1 MKQAMHEVHRERG
14 LPAERIQISK
24 FQTLYPWICFRSS
37 ISKELCLSFPVD
49 PPSKVFKQEVWVRE
63 DLATVVDSIWN
74 DHEGNEA
81 CVYWIL
87 SIVHCGHYVSN
98 VIINRNAARTC
109 NRCLMHTDELV
120 EQVVNVALT
129 CCVLAHITRWDD
141 IITRTQSQSAA
152 MWLPSEDHRLWIDQ
166 SSVNSSPVLPQL
178 EPYVTTESRRN
189 SAYTAGF
196 VPLYDRPTVWCQP
209 LAVTPGT
216 EVTSRHH
223 FGCNNNAITKTTL
236 PDNTESTNRRKKK
249 CKG

>member
-1 MKQAMHEVHRERG
+1 MKQAVHEALR
-14 LPAERIQISK
+14 ERIQISK
-24 FQTLYPWICFRSS
+24 FQTLYLLICFKSS
-37 ISKELCLSFPVD
+37 ISKESCVSFPVD
-49 PPSKVFKQEVWVRE
+49 PPRKLFKQEVWVRK
-63 DLATVVDSIWN
+63 DLATVGDWIWN

-87 SIVHCGHYVSN
+87 SIVHCGHYGSN

-141 IITRTQSQSAA
+141 IISRTLSQSAA

-166 SSVNSSPVLPQL
+166 SSVNSSPVRLVWNSLPQL
-178 EPYVTTESRRN
+178 EPYVTTESRLN
-189 SAYTAGF
+189 SAYTTGF
-196 VPLYDRPTVWCQP
+196 VPLYDRPSVWSQS

-216 EVTSRHH
+216 ELTSRHH
-223 FGCNNNAITKTTL
+223 LGCNNKAITKTTL
-236 PDNTESTNRRKKK
+236 SENTESTNHRKKK